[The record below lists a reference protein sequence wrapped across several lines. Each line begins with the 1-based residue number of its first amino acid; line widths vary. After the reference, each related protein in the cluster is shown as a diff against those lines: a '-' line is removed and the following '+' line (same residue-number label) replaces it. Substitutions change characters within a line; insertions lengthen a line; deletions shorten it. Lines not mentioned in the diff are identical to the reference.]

1 MPDSRPNRRILG
13 IGELGRRI
21 MLAFVSVAVLAV
33 VVVIAVG
40 AASLAKDARHLV
52 TGQQARLANAAS
64 ASAATAYGHAGW
76 TSADLA
82 PVLAFVARSGAA
94 MRLTGPAGR
103 PVAATSGFAAFLPR
117 PQLARTVI
125 VAGRQV
131 GRVTLRFGSA
141 GFSADIDRFL
151 VQRWQVRLLAAAL
164 AVLLAGL
171 ASFFVAR
178 RIAAP
183 LDRLLAAMHARQA
196 GNRDARIRNVRSV
209 GVLREVLEAFNA
221 STNAL
226 DAHDRV
232 QRNLVANMAHEV
244 RTPVAV
250 LQAGL
255 EAIQDGLA
263 TPSPEAI
270 ASLHDE
276 AVRLSRMLDDLQD
289 LAAAESAA
297 LQLKLVPQDLADVAA
312 EAAARLAESFDAAGI
327 SLVMRLSQAWA
338 ECDQGRMREVAINL
352 LTNALKF
359 TPRGGRVVIESGL
372 DGRYLA
378 MLRVSDS
385 GIGIPAEDLPLITE
399 RFFRGQGSADLA
411 PGSGIGM
418 AIVSELVRAHHGE
431 LDVASQPGKGTT
443 VTVTMP
449 RAEPG

>member
-1 MPDSRPNRRILG
+1 MADSRPNHRILG
-13 IGELGRRI
+13 IGELGRLI

-40 AASLAKDARHLV
+40 AASLARDARHLV
-52 TGQQARLANAAS
+52 TGQQARLAGAAS
-64 ASAATAYGHAGW
+64 ASAAAAYDHGGW
-76 TSADLA
+76 TSANLA

-94 MRLTGPAGR
+94 LRLTDAAGR
-103 PVAATSGFAAFLPR
+103 PVAATSGFAAFLRR
-117 PQLARTVI
+117 PQLVRTVI
-125 VAGRQV
+125 ASGRPV

-141 GFSADIDRFL
+141 GYSTDIDRFL
-151 VQRWQVRLLAAAL
+151 AQRWRVRLLAAAL

-183 LDRLLAAMHARQA
+183 LERLLEAMRARQA

-209 GVLREVLEAFNA
+209 GVLREVLEGFNA

-226 DAHDRV
+226 DARDRV

-263 TPSPEAI
+263 APSQESI
-270 ASLHDE
+270 TSLHDE
-276 AVRLSRMLDDLQD
+276 VARLSRMLDDLQD
-289 LAAAESAA
+289 LASAESAA
-297 LQLKLVPQDLADVAA
+297 LQLKLLPQDLAEIAA
-312 EAAARLAESFDAAGI
+312 EAVARLAESFEAAGI
-327 SLVMRLSQAWA
+327 SLEMRLTQAPA
-338 ECDQGRMREVAINL
+338 ECDQGRMREVVTNL

-359 TPRGGRVVIESGL
+359 TPRGGRVVVESGP
-372 DGRYLA
+372 DGRHLV
-378 MLRVSDS
+378 MLRVSDT
-385 GIGIPAEDLPLITE
+385 GIGISAEDLPLVTE
-399 RFFRGQGSADLA
+399 RFFRGERTGDMA

-431 LDVASQPGKGTT
+431 LNVASQPGKGTT

-449 RAEPG
+449 RAEPD